1 MQRREFIAAIGSAA
15 ASSAIWPEAGSAQSL
30 ERVRRIGI
38 LVGSIESTEA
48 AQALLGPFRDS
59 LSTRGWAEGRNLRID
74 LRVSGDDAGRVRADA
89 RELASLAPDL
99 IVAISGD
106 ATRALQQQ
114 THVIPIVF
122 IGAVDVDETVSIVKK
137 TRRPEGNITGI
148 TSAYDSSGDGKC
160 LQLLKEAA
168 PQVKR
173 VGVIQNSTPGVT
185 SSGVQ
190 AMAQW
195 AADVLGV
202 KVILMPY
209 RDAVD
214 IARTIDAFAAQ
225 PNGGLFVNPVT
236 AANRA
241 NRETINRLS
250 VEHRLPTI
258 YTTRLYAAEGGLMSY
273 GSDFADLFRRAAFY
287 VDRILR
293 GAKVN
298 ELPFEFS
305 TSFKLVVNLKTA
317 KAIGLPI
324 PESIL
329 VRANEVLE

>member
-1 MQRREFIAAIGSAA
+1 MRRREFIAAIGSAA
-15 ASSAIWPEAGSAQSL
+15 ATSAIWPEVGGAQSA

-38 LVGSIESTEA
+38 LVGSIENTQA

-59 LSTRGWAEGRNLRID
+59 LSNRGWAEGRNLRID
-74 LRVSGDDAGRVRADA
+74 LRVSGDDAGRVPADA
-89 RELASLAPDL
+89 GELATLAPDL

-114 THVIPIVF
+114 THAIPIVF
-122 IGAVDVDETVSIVKK
+122 IGAVDVEETGSIVKK
-137 TRRPEGNITGI
+137 TGRPEGNITGV
-148 TSAYDSSGDGKC
+148 TNAYDSVDGKW

-168 PQVKR
+168 PQVER
-173 VGVIQNSTPGVT
+173 VGVIQNSTPGLT
-185 SSGVQ
+185 GSYFQ
-190 AMAQW
+190 AMEQW
-195 AADVLGV
+195 AAHVLGV
-202 KVILMPY
+202 KVILMAY

-250 VEHRLPTI
+250 VQHLMPTV
-258 YTTRLYAAEGGLMSY
+258 YTTRIYAAEGGLMSY

-298 ELPFEFS
+298 ELPVESS
-305 TSFKLVVNLKTA
+305 TGFKLVVNLKTA
-317 KAIGLPI
+317 KAIGLAI
-324 PESIL
+324 PESFL
-329 VRANEVLE
+329 VRADEVIQ

>member
-1 MQRREFIAAIGSAA
+1 MRRREFIAAIGSAA
-15 ASSAIWPEAGSAQSL
+15 ASSAFCPEVGDAQSA

-38 LVGSIESTEA
+38 LVGSIENTEA

-59 LSTRGWAEGRNLRID
+59 LSNRGWAEGRNLRID

-89 RELASLAPDL
+89 GELASLAPDL
-99 IVAISGD
+99 IVAISGN

-122 IGAVDVDETVSIVKK
+122 IGAVDVEETGSIVKK
-137 TRRPEGNITGI
+137 TARPEGNITGV
-148 TSAYDSSGDGKC
+148 TSAYEWVDGKW

-168 PQVKR
+168 PQIER

-185 SSGVQ
+185 RSYFQ
-190 AMAQW
+190 AMEQW
-195 AADVLGV
+195 AAHVLGV
-202 KVILMPY
+202 KVILMAY

-258 YTTRLYAAEGGLMSY
+258 IRQESMRPTAA
-273 GSDFADLFRRAAFY
+273 
-287 VDRILR
+287 
-293 GAKVN
+293 
-298 ELPFEFS
+298 
-305 TSFKLVVNLKTA
+305 
-317 KAIGLPI
+317 
-324 PESIL
+324 
-329 VRANEVLE
+329 